1 MLPYSHS
8 VRSIFDLKK
17 ATKVIRWLVQLNWV
31 TASLLTWY
39 LYSPGNTPDLY
50 CWTHGHIPFI
60 NYMYQL
66 IWHNCQGWGFSLDT
80 LPYQTYHIIISSYQI
95 VIGKYKGI
103 GHMTVWH
110 LWNSCHCIYV
120 LYILNKKYLY
130 FYYNIFIQVLMKKH
144 PENQSIV
151 AE

>member
-1 MLPYSHS
+1 MVGSLELSDS
-8 VRSIFDLKK
+8 LSTDLVLILSREH
-17 ATKVIRWLVQLNWV
+17 TWLILLNI
-31 TASLLTWY
+31 
-39 LYSPGNTPDLY
+39 
-50 CWTHGHIPFI
+50 WTHPL
-60 NYMYQL
+60 YQLYVSSYQITGNVLRRLSL

-110 LWNSCHCIYV
+110 PWNSCHCIYV